1 VIRARRQLRLEP
13 RTRCR
18 PVTGWRFSALPG
30 FIWLLALAGTP
41 FSSHADTNDIAA
53 SPVIDVAVTV
63 YRNPNHPD
71 EIDLDDLG
79 GFAFITE
86 TRTVTIPA
94 GESRI
99 RFEGVADG
107 IEPASAI
114 VTGLPAGLIEK
125 NHDAK
130 VLSPAALVAAT
141 VGHPVTWVRENPKT
155 GQVTRVPGTLL
166 SDANG
171 VVFQAATGE
180 IEALRCS
187 GLPETFDFEPT
198 AAINA
203 TPTLS
208 ALVRTSKPV
217 RAQVRLSYLA
227 RGFDWMAHYSAVV
240 APDGKTMSLG
250 AWVTLANS
258 NSVSFANAHA
268 KVVAGQV
275 NRQNDQVE
283 PIDWGQPILARCW
296 PRGSTSD
303 PVLVRMMPRPQAPV
317 FMRAMA
323 AAPVDD
329 VALEETV
336 VTGSKVVK
344 EEQLGDLK
352 LYRVPDRTSVVSR
365 QIKQVRLMDRT
376 DIPVEVLYRATV
388 DAGDNPADI
397 AVTKFLRTKNTTAN
411 HLGLALPSGH
421 VSTFALQEGTPLLL
435 NEAPFADTT
444 VNETVELG
452 LGDSADVH
460 LSNVLEEPQDNDSDN
475 PDKAPPADKLRN
487 LHRVPG
493 VRNFRS
499 LRLSGECRVEVSNA
513 RANPVNVEVSLRLP
527 EAEGIQVVRAD
538 PIPTLK
544 DGLPTF
550 KVTVPANGRYTI
562 HLQFGGPPGALE

>member
-1 VIRARRQLRLEP
+1 MIGARRKLRPEP
-13 RTRCR
+13 RIECR
-18 PVTGWRFSALPG
+18 PVTGWRFSVLSG
-30 FIWLLALAGTP
+30 FIGLLTLAGTP
-41 FSSHADTNDIAA
+41 VSSRADTNEIAA

-79 GFAFITE
+79 GFAFVTE

-107 IEPASAI
+107 IDPASAI

-155 GQVTRVPGTLL
+155 GQVNQVPGTLL

-198 AAINA
+198 LAINA

-227 RGFDWMAHYSAVV
+227 RGFDWMAHYSAIV

-275 NRQNDQVE
+275 NREDVQVE
-283 PIDWGQPILARCW
+283 PIDWGQPILAQCW

-303 PVLVRMMPRPQAPV
+303 PVLVRMMPTPHAPV

-323 AAPVDD
+323 AAPVN
-329 VALEETV
+329 ALEEVV
-336 VTGSKVVK
+336 VTGAKVVK

-365 QIKQVRLMDRT
+365 QIKQIRLMDRT

-388 DAGDNPADI
+388 DI
-397 AVTKFLRTKNTTAN
+397 AVDQDDITLTKFLRTKNTIAN

-421 VSTFALQEGTPLLL
+421 VSTFALEEGTPLLL
-435 NEAPFADTT
+435 NEAPFEDTA
-444 VNETVELG
+444 VNEKVELG

-460 LSNVLEEPQDNDSDN
+460 LSTVLDDPEDNDSDN
-475 PDKAPPADKLRN
+475 PGKEPRADKLRG

-493 VRNFRS
+493 VQHFRS
-499 LRLSGECRVEVSNA
+499 LRLSGEGRIEISNA
-513 RANPVNVEVSLRLP
+513 RANPVNVEVSVRLP
-527 EAEGIQVVRAD
+527 EGAQVVRAD
-538 PIPTLK
+538 PMPTPK

-562 HLQFGGPPGALE
+562 RLQAGVPPGWSE